1 MRNKVVVSALAVL
14 LVMVLQWLDPEL
26 LEELST
32 AYAESETA
40 FGPAEG
46 MSFSQAKRFLQQEV
60 HAPGELDYYC
70 GCEIFAVGKRW
81 QLDLASCGYEV
92 RRNEQRA
99 SRIEWEHVVPAS
111 EFGQQRTCWR
121 EGGRANCTANDPV
134 FSMMEGDPHNL
145 IPVVGEVNGDRGNL
159 RFGMI
164 ANHNGEGYGQCG
176 SRVDFKARVFMP
188 REEVRGDVARIYL
201 YFQDRYGLALSRQ
214 REQLYNAWS
223 RLDPVDER
231 ECLRNQRIAE
241 RTGISNPF
249 IASACTGH
257 VEQLARH

>member
-99 SRIEWEHVVPAS
+99 SRIEWEHVIMWCRLLSLASSVPAGVKAG
-111 EFGQQRTCWR
+111 ELTAQQMTQ
-121 EGGRANCTANDPV
+121 
-134 FSMMEGDPHNL
+134 S
-145 IPVVGEVNGDRGNL
+145 
-159 RFGMI
+159 
-164 ANHNGEGYGQCG
+164 
-176 SRVDFKARVFMP
+176 
-188 REEVRGDVARIYL
+188 
-201 YFQDRYGLALSRQ
+201 LA
-214 REQLYNAWS
+214 
-223 RLDPVDER
+223 
-231 ECLRNQRIAE
+231 
-241 RTGISNPF
+241 
-249 IASACTGH
+249 
-257 VEQLARH
+257 